1 VSPVS
6 FSSIQ
11 GLSAFT
17 KLFTDA
23 DIKTAYSSQEP
34 PPPALEPVDEDPAVE
49 TAEYP
54 VQSDPTIANAGL
66 TELDAPPATSMAN
79 GTHESHEV
87 QGVPQNSGFG
97 DGAANAAAEA
107 NWDTQNDLSQS
118 QEWVEV
124 PRDSAETDTGITATP
139 AAPSNVQSWADDQP
153 DSPTEVSIHNF
164 FQFKIIYNIY

>member
-1 VSPVS
+1 M
-6 FSSIQ
+6 
-11 GLSAFT
+11 T
-17 KLFTDA
+17 
-23 DIKTAYSSQEP
+23 
-34 PPPALEPVDEDPAVE
+34 
-49 TAEYP
+49 
-54 VQSDPTIANAGL
+54 
-66 TELDAPPATSMAN
+66 N

-87 QGVPQNSGFG
+87 QGIPQNSGFG

-124 PRDSAETDTGITATP
+124 PRDSTETDTGITATP

-164 FQFKIIYNIY
+164 F